1 MKDESDTLALAAPIA
16 LAAQRGTVLA
26 FDYGTRR
33 IGVAVGELDLKV
45 AHPLGV
51 IMAQD
56 PQRLWASIGK
66 LVAQWRPVVVAIGWP
81 THMDG
86 GPHELGPLVERF
98 AAEIEARFGL
108 RSVLID
114 EHLSSAVAAQSLRE
128 AGVSVKKQKAHLD
141 SVAACEILQGF
152 FAHRPSE
159 RHGYA
164 P

>member
-1 MKDESDTLALAAPIA
+1 MKDESDTLALAAPVA
-16 LAAQRGTVLA
+16 LVVQRGTVLA

-33 IGVAVGELDLKV
+33 VGVAVGELDLKV

-66 LVAQWRPVVVAIGWP
+66 LVAQWHPVMIVIGWP

-98 AAEIEARFGL
+98 AAEIEQRFDL
-108 RSVLID
+108 PTVLID

-141 SVAACEILQGF
+141 SVAACEILQGL
-152 FAHRPSE
+152 FARRPSE
-159 RHGYA
+159 PYGCAH
-164 P
+164 